1 MQYASCMKLVDK
13 WTQKY
18 RISNAYRIMHY
29 FSIRLVF
36 FLIYNN
42 YWARNNLVKR
52 SPVIATCVSSKAY
65 ILRGS
70 LNAKFIWSI
79 MPCVRIVLLWTLFY
93 AYFFLYLL
101 KFADLSKYIGRKWL
115 TESINWKCWPYLFSF
130 YTCCYEIQRCLHII
144 DRHFLYEL
152 YECCILTWSLKL

>member
-1 MQYASCMKLVDK
+1 MLSYLHNMPVTSAMNHEHSKICYVYISVLIFRKKERKKKHTDINKASLMQYASCMKLVDK

-93 AYFFLYLL
+93 AYFFCICWNLL
-101 KFADLSKYIGRKWL
+101 I
-115 TESINWKCWPYLFSF
+115 
-130 YTCCYEIQRCLHII
+130 
-144 DRHFLYEL
+144 
-152 YECCILTWSLKL
+152 